1 MTYFK
6 CTSNS
11 LVITFYPVVEVCWC
25 QDKPR
30 GNFFTG
36 LVCSE
41 LHHHCHNRNRSK
53 YALWL
58 YCWWFSLPLFIR
70 SGKMCKVAVFL
81 LIENV
86 KSRKTRPYTHIPNV
100 LRGGRI
106 PFAGSRCLQLAQQKS
121 QQCLQPPLSIID
133 VLL

>member
-6 CTSNS
+6 CTGNS

-30 GNFFTG
+30 GNFFAG